1 MKEGKSKAQLPG
13 SELEEIPEAE
23 CLELLGR
30 NTLGRFA
37 FVAERR
43 QEIFPVTYGLKAG
56 TVVFRTAPG
65 TKLAHAPGTESA
77 FEIDEY
83 DAETGVGWSVGVH
96 GTAYDVTE
104 GRIAS
109 LFLVVLGAQDDKQV
123 NLIRSLFREHLVYD
137 SKGFRL
143 TKRNPGTRVAYEDA

>member
-1 MKEGKSKAQLPG
+1 MEDHKSKVQLPG

-30 NTLGRFA
+30 NTLGRIA
-37 FVAERR
+37 FVAEGR

-83 DAETGVGWSVGVH
+83 DPETGVGWSVVVH
-96 GTAYDVTE
+96 GTAYDVTDS
-104 GRIAS
+104 G
-109 LFLVVLGAQDDKQV
+109 DDFSWSARGV
-123 NLIRSLFREHLVYD
+123 HVTPLA
-137 SKGFRL
+137 
-143 TKRNPGTRVAYEDA
+143 PGTKVHHLAIKTSAISGRRFRRLVSEQFLG